1 VTGRRACQGG
11 RRRGRGAHPTSPR
24 TVGRKKEAPPRAAA
38 PPGSRSR
45 CQSQRERSGCRPCI
59 ICASRSRGA
68 VTGRGHEAWSRGSRG
83 GARLQ
88 LSRAATK
95 LPPRRRQRVHRPALR
110 RPTPPPR
117 SAHARRARACRG
129 KCRSRLGRQGSGP
142 ASGGRGPGP
151 PLRSEPLHGRLK
163 KASWK
168 LTKTINENMWLGVD
182 LLAQDRHLCLQL
194 LHAVALARR
203 RRCLPAPRAPRR
215 GRAALAVARA
225 FPAAAAHGARAAGCV
240 SGSGAGGEARPRL
253 WRGRRR
259 TRASARGGFESKR
272 RGPPRDGSG
281 PPRDGSRRGARGAG
295 AASRAPRKEPPA
307 LPSKARGGVGCYARY
322 RADATADTRLRSGGA
337 RTRRGGVCARRRVE
351 AGAGA
356 VGTSTICAPKEAQI
370 VEGGRQRGFVS
381 ERIFLRSWGW
391 GRAPRQAESA
401 RRRATALLRPG
412 PSPSARAAAPP
423 WCAAASAAH
432 GSNTCARRT
441 KQRAQSL
448 SPGRA
453 PP

>member
-1 VTGRRACQGG
+1 MPGRAEAGAGSAPHESEDGRAEEGG
-11 RRRGRGAHPTSPR
+11 ATARCSAARLAVAVPEPAREVRLQALHHL
-24 TVGRKKEAPPRAAA
+24 RKP
-38 PPGSRSR
+38 
-45 CQSQRERSGCRPCI
+45 
-59 ICASRSRGA
+59 
-68 VTGRGHEAWSRGSRG
+68 VTGRGHGAWSRGVVTRVAGRSAPAAVARRHEASPAASPARASPRTAPPHPPAPLSARAPCARVPRQVPVPPREAG
-83 GARLQ
+83 VRARL
-88 LSRAATK
+88 LEVSR
-95 LPPRRRQRVHRPALR
+95 
-110 RPTPPPR
+110 
-117 SAHARRARACRG
+117 CMDD
-129 KCRSRLGRQGSGP
+129 
-142 ASGGRGPGP
+142 
-151 PLRSEPLHGRLK
+151 LK

>member
-1 VTGRRACQGG
+1 MDD
-11 RRRGRGAHPTSPR
+11 
-24 TVGRKKEAPPRAAA
+24 
-38 PPGSRSR
+38 
-45 CQSQRERSGCRPCI
+45 
-59 ICASRSRGA
+59 
-68 VTGRGHEAWSRGSRG
+68 
-83 GARLQ
+83 
-88 LSRAATK
+88 
-95 LPPRRRQRVHRPALR
+95 
-110 RPTPPPR
+110 
-117 SAHARRARACRG
+117 
-129 KCRSRLGRQGSGP
+129 
-142 ASGGRGPGP
+142 
-151 PLRSEPLHGRLK
+151 LK

-401 RRRATALLRPG
+401 RRRAIALLRPG

-423 WCAAASAAH
+423 WRAAASAAH

-441 KQRAQSL
+441 KQRAASTPGARPSL
-448 SPGRA
+448 PPPPHGAARAARRGGARA
-453 PP
+453 PPRARRRPEAPRERATAPLPASPRPVRAARSAPRRAAARCAPRARRARRRRRALGARAQAGRTSAERYSPAGAKAKAARSPAASTSSAPSPRPASPPRALPPPPPPPPPQASASGTTASPART